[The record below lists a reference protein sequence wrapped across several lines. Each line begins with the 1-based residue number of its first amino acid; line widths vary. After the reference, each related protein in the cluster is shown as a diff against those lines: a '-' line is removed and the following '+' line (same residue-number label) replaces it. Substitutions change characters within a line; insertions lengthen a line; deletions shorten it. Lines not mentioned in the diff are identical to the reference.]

1 MYASVD
7 TYLLY
12 AVQQELL
19 VSLVIA
25 ERKAQFRT
33 GAASFAD
40 VLMVVPLE
48 AHECAS

>member
-7 TYLLY
+7 TYLLH

-40 VLMVVPLE
+40 VLMVL
-48 AHECAS
+48 ASSYLQCVA